1 MSGIIEDP
9 FFKQYKKYS
18 FILDLPLYA
27 IYSYF
32 YTPIE
37 GYEHN
42 SSCENEIV
50 YKDVHTTK
58 IREVCKSIKE
68 HLPNL
73 QGLKETHELS
83 DVNKVC
89 EYYSYWIYDKIKHI
103 NNSHD
108 NIQSL
113 YNAINTLK
121 SRNNLDNKCSNIE
134 NYKISADKFN
144 EKKELFF
151 HTENLFLI
159 EKKYNK
165 IQNKDSSLYEKYL
178 EECAEYYKKIMLNNY
193 CKNKEDYKSELINF
207 STNFNRTKNFL
218 KEQNVQIPLEDL
230 KSPDIFECTPAS
242 KIHRG
247 GGDDSLDGDVDD
259 AGTDPGTIA
268 GTGLGI
274 SFVILLS
281 YVFLYKFKGYQN
293 FIRPLIEKEKNL
305 LNNLEDENNEIIQ
318 IPDPNRMNLDNT
330 SYNINYHYAQ
340 DY

>member
-1 MSGIIEDP
+1 MSGIVEDP

-37 GYEHN
+37 GYVHN

-50 YKDVHTTK
+50 HNDVHTTE
-58 IREVCKSIKE
+58 IREVCKTIKV

-83 DVNKVC
+83 DVNKIC

-113 YNAINTLK
+113 YNAINILK
-121 SRNNLDNKCSNIE
+121 SSGSLAKKCSNIE

-165 IQNKDSSLYEKYL
+165 IQNKDSSLYKKYL

-193 CKNKEDYKSELINF
+193 CKNKEDYKSELTIF
-207 STNFNRTKNFL
+207 STNFNNTKTFL
-218 KEQNVQIPLEDL
+218 NGQKKQIELEDL
-230 KSPDIFECTPAS
+230 KSPETFECTPAS
-242 KIHRG
+242 KIPIDG
-247 GGDDSLDGDVDD
+247 EQDSLVGDVGG

-274 SFVILLS
+274 SFVMLLS

-293 FIRPLIEKEKNL
+293 FIRPLIEKEKKL
-305 LNNLEDENNEIIQ
+305 FNNLEDEDNEIIE
-318 IPDPNRMNLDNT
+318 IPDPNHMNLDNT
-330 SYNINYHYAQ
+330 SYHIKYNSAQ